1 MGRREIMIT
10 VGVIL
15 FIIVFV
21 VLFILSRITP
31 STNTAR
37 NNSNKTANTTNS
49 TNTAKVINKEIISV
63 NNIVTDPLV
72 YDGLDVEIESR
83 VSDWVTKRVFTV
95 GSSGGF
101 LSGGGKRLIVVG
113 RDNFKLPKDTK
124 GTELGLGETVN
135 VHLKGRV
142 RIMNKEELG
151 ILMGVDLEGTDIQ
164 LDDGNTD
171 NWREGSVLIL
181 QSVEKTN

>member
-1 MGRREIMIT
+1 MGKREIIIT
-10 VGVIL
+10 IGVIL
-15 FIIVFV
+15 FIVVFV

-31 STNTAR
+31 NTTTNR
-37 NNSNKTANTTNS
+37 NTRNTTANTTPGAV
-49 TNTAKVINKEIISV
+49 AKKEIISV
-63 NNIVTDPLV
+63 TNIVTDPLV
-72 YDGLDVEIESR
+72 YDGLDVEVESR
-83 VSDWVTKRVFTV
+83 VTDWVTKRVFTV
-95 GSSGGF
+95 GTSGGF
-101 LSGGGKRLIVVG
+101 LSGGGGKRLIVVG
-113 RDNFKLPKDTK
+113 RDNFKLPIDTT

-151 ILMGVDLEGTDIQ
+151 ILMGVDLEGTDIK

-181 QSVEKTN
+181 QSVEIIN

>member
-10 VGVIL
+10 IGVIL

-21 VLFILSRITP
+21 VLFILSRVTP
-31 STNTAR
+31 STNTNK
-37 NNSNKTANTTNS
+37 NNNTKTTNTTNS
-49 TNTAKVINKEIISV
+49 TKVINKEIISV

-72 YDGLDVEIESR
+72 YDGLDVEVESR
-83 VSDWVTKRVFTV
+83 VADWVTKRVFTV

-113 RDNFKLPKDTK
+113 RDNFKLPKDTT

-151 ILMGVDLEGTDIQ
+151 ILMGIDLEGTDIQ

>member
-1 MGRREIMIT
+1 MGKREILIT

-15 FIIVFV
+15 FIVVFV

-31 STNTAR
+31 NTNTNR
-37 NNSNKTANTTNS
+37 NTRNTTANTTPGV
-49 TNTAKVINKEIISV
+49 AIKKEIISV

-72 YDGLDVEIESR
+72 YDGLDVEVESK
-83 VSDWVTKRVFTV
+83 VADWVTKRVFTV

-113 RDNFKLPKDTK
+113 RNNFKLPKDTT

-151 ILMGVDLEGTDIQ
+151 ILMGVDLEGTDIK

-181 QSVEKTN
+181 QSVEVTN

>member
-1 MGRREIMIT
+1 MGKREILIT
-10 VGVIL
+10 IGVIL
-15 FIIVFV
+15 FIVVFV

-31 STNTAR
+31 NTNMNANR
-37 NNSNKTANTTNS
+37 NTRNTTANVTPG
-49 TNTAKVINKEIISV
+49 AEVKKEIISV

-72 YDGLDVEIESR
+72 YDGLDVEVESK
-83 VSDWVTKRVFTV
+83 VVDWVTKRVFTV

-101 LSGGGKRLIVVG
+101 LSSGGKRLIVVG
-113 RDNFKLPKDTK
+113 RDNFKLPKDTT

-151 ILMGVDLEGTDIQ
+151 TLMGIDLEGTDIK

-171 NWREGSVLIL
+171 SWSEGSVLIL
-181 QSVEKTN
+181 QSVERTN